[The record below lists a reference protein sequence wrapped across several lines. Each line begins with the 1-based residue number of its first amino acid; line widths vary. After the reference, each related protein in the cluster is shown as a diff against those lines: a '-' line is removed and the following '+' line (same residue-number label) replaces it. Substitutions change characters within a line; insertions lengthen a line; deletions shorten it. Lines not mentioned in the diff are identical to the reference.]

1 MAPVAEMAAVAQT
14 LVLSPFPVPDDV
26 SPTSLTANLVCRVVF
41 GLLNNLI
48 CLVPL
53 RLLWR
58 NGEFSAVVFIID
70 VMCLNMLTVINALL
84 WRNDDTT
91 QWWAGYGWCDLHAF
105 LYVPLMCLYSTS
117 CLAISRNLSDQV
129 NMLRANPLT
138 HREKRKKNLIQ
149 ALIMFPIPLIQMAW
163 IYPLTAQRYIIITLV
178 GCDWRVHGSWPYFV
192 FFLLPAPLLAL
203 VSAFYSIL
211 TFKRYRELRKG
222 MQNALSS
229 NSSASSRQNRTR
241 RRLYFMTISVLIP
254 YLPLQLAHAVL
265 NGLSSF
271 PLQPF
276 DFHKIRYEAAPFPW
290 DSIVFMP
297 STQVPWIFLN
307 NKYIPILTTVVI
319 FIYFGITVDARRM
332 YRHVVLAMGLGSMFP
347 RLHNSDGYNFSDQS
361 GSRSGTGSW
370 GARTDTTTTS
380 TLKPGLRETTRQLS
394 HHSNSSPS
402 SSAARTSHPS
412 HSLPDLIMPIDV
424 EAAAAQTPPRAP
436 SPAPPRQPHRNP
448 FLFRT
453 SLALPTLPLPRFLA
467 RARARPHRSEPRS
480 SSSHMALQPLPANAA
495 PRSAGSD
502 VSLAYLPPQDR
513 ERTATR
519 VWSDDDG
526 EDAAAVQHAGR
537 VNGAEEA
544 RAVTVETSISM
555 HAR

>member
-1 MAPVAEMAAVAQT
+1 MGQT
-14 LVLSPFPVPDDV
+14 TILSPFPVPDDV

-41 GLLNNLI
+41 GLLTNVI

-58 NGEFSAVVFIID
+58 NGEFSAVVFIVD
-70 VMCLNMLTVINALL
+70 VMCLNMLTVINALI

-117 CLAISRNLSDQV
+117 CLAISRNLSEQV

-138 HREKRKKNLIQ
+138 HREKRRKNLIQ

-203 VSAFYSIL
+203 TSAFYSIM

-222 MQNALSS
+222 MQTALSS
-229 NSSASSRQNRTR
+229 NSSASSRQDRTR

-265 NGLSSF
+265 NGISNF
-271 PLQPF
+271 PLQSF

-290 DSIVFMP
+290 DSIVLMP
-297 STQVPWIFLN
+297 STQVPWIYLN
-307 NKYIPILTTVVI
+307 NKYVPILTTIVI

-332 YRHVVLAMGLGSMFP
+332 YRRVVLAMGLGSMFP
-347 RLHNSDGYNFSDQS
+347 RLHNCDGYDFSAQS
-361 GSRSGTGSW
+361 AGRSGTGSW
-370 GARTDTTTTS
+370 GART
-380 TLKPGLRETTRQLS
+380 TLKPGLRETSTQLS
-394 HHSNSSPS
+394 SYSSPS
-402 SSAARTSHPS
+402 GSEAHDSHPS
-412 HSLPDLIMPIDV
+412 HGLPDLIVPVDV
-424 EAAAAQTPPRAP
+424 EAATAVRNPARDS
-436 SPAPPRQPHRNP
+436 SPEPTSLPHRNP

-453 SLALPTLPLPRFLA
+453 NLATPTLSLPNLFS
-467 RARARPHRSEPRS
+467 RSRGRRSKAQPS
-480 SSSHMALQPLPANAA
+480 SSEIALHPIPANAA

-502 VSLAYLPPQDR
+502 VSLAYLPLQDR
-513 ERTATR
+513 ERVATR
-519 VWSDDDG
+519 VWSD
-526 EDAAAVQHAGR
+526 
-537 VNGAEEA
+537 EEVEMNDMGGTETHEGA